1 MHEGEGHVGDVVSY
15 GTRLTEIAATR
26 PDDADLTIVAANGDE
41 TPVTWRTLEGR
52 ANQIARRFEALGVR
66 EGSIV
71 AVALPSSVD
80 HVVSTLAI
88 WKLGG
93 TLLPLRHDQPQWE
106 MDRLLAIAEPAV
118 LVSDTHTAIC
128 PVLARTDLAA
138 TSDLP
143 DHALDDHTSHVMYL
157 GASSGSTGSP
167 KLIEI
172 PFPAVLASDH
182 QARFMGSDDTGA
194 VLVTSPLYHVNGFQ
208 FATPQ
213 LLEGAR
219 AVVMEKFDAALA
231 VDLIERHRI
240 TLCIMVPTM
249 LQRIVR
255 LPGLTAE
262 RFASIERI
270 IIGGAKTPEW
280 VIDRLLEL
288 VRPEALMFVY
298 GSTERLGVVTMTGAD
313 WADHRGAAGLPQDV
327 ELSIRDADGNPV
339 PPGEV
344 GEIHMR
350 PLDPG
355 RRQFRYLGAPT
366 PAPTR
371 DGFRTI
377 GDLGWLDEQ
386 GYLFIA
392 DRRTD
397 LIITGGANVF
407 PAEVEAALSEHPDVV
422 DQVVV
427 PVADPDWG
435 HRVHAIVQPVDPAN
449 PPDPVALR
457 EFCKERLAAYKAP
470 KTFEFVD
477 TIPRT
482 PAGKLNRTALGEE
495 RA

>member
-1 MHEGEGHVGDVVSY
+1 MGRGEEHVGHVVSY
-15 GTRLTEIAATR
+15 GTRLTEIAAAR

-41 TPVTWRTLEGR
+41 TTVTWRTLETR

-88 WKLGG
+88 WKLGA

-106 MDRLLAIAEPAV
+106 MGRLLAIAQPGV
-118 LVSDTHTAIC
+118 LVSDTHTAAC
-128 PVLARTDLAA
+128 PVLTSTDLAA
-138 TSDLP
+138 AHDLP
-143 DHALDDHTSHVMYL
+143 DDRLDDHVSHVMYL
-157 GASSGSTGSP
+157 GASSGSTGAP

-172 PFPAVLASDH
+172 PFPAVLASDY
-182 QARFMGSDDTGA
+182 QARFMGTEEAGA

-208 FATPQ
+208 FTAPQ

-219 AVVMEKFDAALA
+219 VVVMEKFDAGVA

-240 TLCIMVPTM
+240 ALCIMVPTM
-249 LQRIVR
+249 LQRIVQ
-255 LPGLTAE
+255 LPGITAE
-262 RFASIERI
+262 RFTSIRRI

-280 VIDRLLEL
+280 VVDRLLEL
-288 VRPEALMFVY
+288 VPAESLLFVY
-298 GSTERLGVVTMTGAD
+298 GSTERLGVVTMTGDA
-313 WADHRGAAGLPQDV
+313 WPEHRGAAGLPQDV
-327 ELSIRDADGNPV
+327 DLSIRDHEGNEV
-339 PPGEV
+339 AAGEV

-350 PLDPG
+350 PLDPT
-355 RRQFRYLGAPT
+355 RRLFRYLGSPT
-366 PAPTR
+366 PSPTH

-377 GDLGWLDEQ
+377 GDLGWVDED

-427 PVADPDWG
+427 PVADAEWG
-435 HRVHAIVQPVDPAN
+435 HRVHAIVQPVDLDH
-449 PPDPVALR
+449 PPDPAELR
-457 EFCKERLAAYKAP
+457 DFCKARIAAYKAP

-477 TIPRT
+477 VLPRT
-482 PAGKLNRTALGEE
+482 PAGKVNRTALGEA